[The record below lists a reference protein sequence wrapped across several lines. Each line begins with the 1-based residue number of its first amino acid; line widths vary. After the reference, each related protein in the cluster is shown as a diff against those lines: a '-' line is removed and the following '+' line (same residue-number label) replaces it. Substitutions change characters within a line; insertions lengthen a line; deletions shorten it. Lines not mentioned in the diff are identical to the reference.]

1 MDLVDSFSSEEH
13 DGRVAT
19 LSGEEEVEVIVK
31 NIRDPQDLC
40 AIPSNVQRWLFGARF
55 FESFGEVDDWVFVW
69 VAVSQG
75 VQMKGRK

>member
-55 FESFGEVDDWVFVW
+55 FESFVRLMTGCLFGLQLARVC
-69 VAVSQG
+69 
-75 VQMKGRK
+75 K